1 MSSLIAEIMALPA
14 LKPEALKEEVMKL
27 IQERE
32 EGNTFTVTVKD
43 DGDVFIND
51 EFYRQLCFEPVAVG
65 IAVSDYLDGI
75 DADS

>member
-1 MSSLIAEIMALPA
+1 MSLIKGILALPD
-14 LKPEALKEEVMKL
+14 LKPDALKEAVVKL

-43 DGDVFIND
+43 DGDVYIND
-51 EFYRQLCFEPVAVG
+51 EFYRQLCFDPVAVG